1 MKIYIVVVNPGN
13 HISQVAY
20 DSIEKAQKFVE
31 RREDKPQKITGYKY
45 QSNTCEYLIYDLVIE
60 RAAG

>member
-20 DSIEKAQKFVE
+20 DTIEKAQKFVE
-31 RREDKPQKITGYKY
+31 GRADNPQKITGYRY
-45 QSNTCEYLIYDLVIE
+45 QGDMCEYLIHDLIIE
-60 RAAG
+60 QTVG